1 MSKAHDDGGGGG
13 IFAAGSGSGVI
24 GGGPH
29 STKYNRDNY
38 NTFLTTDQSIQ
49 SLMRTSDNIERT
61 RRTVEESE
69 EVAKNVLVDLELQHS
84 QLHEMKGMVSE
95 TSGMTSQVRRL
106 LQMIAT
112 RSQRK
117 KACLYMV
124 IVALAITDFL
134 VFYILFV
141 R

>member
-1 MSKAHDDGGGGG
+1 MSKAHDDGGGG
-13 IFAAGSGSGVI
+13 IFAAGNGSGVI

-29 STKYNRDNY
+29 STKNNRNNY

-84 QLHEMKGMVSE
+84 QLHEMKGVVSE
-95 TSGMTSQVRRL
+95 TSGMTSQVRHL

-112 RSQRK
+112 RSKRK
-117 KACLYMV
+117 KVCLYMV
-124 IVALAITDFL
+124 IVALAITDIL
-134 VFYILFV
+134 VFYLLFV